1 MIFFLVAVS
10 ARFFALLSI
19 RAALVSGFRWVV
31 SFGISLSLFVSR
43 EISTLPKAQKGHRFT
58 MAVALFYSLID
69 CQTRLTDEIP
79 IR

>member
-31 SFGISLSLFVSR
+31 SFGIFLSLFVSR
-43 EISTLPKAQKGHRFT
+43 EISTLPKAQKGHRFCIVGGPFFIGCLGDS
-58 MAVALFYSLID
+58 AN
-69 CQTRLTDEIP
+69 R
-79 IR
+79 